1 MIVTTARGR
10 YRVEETPRGWF
21 EFTLLAGEWKTVME
35 DEEDALAVWVPPG
48 FVTVHR
54 GPLRLEV
61 GPGLCFDADAVQLVE
76 CDCNRI
82 TALEP

>member
-21 EFTLLAGEWKTVME
+21 EFTLVTGEWRRV
-35 DEEDALAVWVPPG
+35 DDALAVWVPPG
-48 FVTVHR
+48 YVTVHR
-54 GPLRLEV
+54 GPLRLGV
-61 GPGLCFDADAVQLVE
+61 GLGLCFDADAVQLVE
-76 CDCNRI
+76 CACNRI